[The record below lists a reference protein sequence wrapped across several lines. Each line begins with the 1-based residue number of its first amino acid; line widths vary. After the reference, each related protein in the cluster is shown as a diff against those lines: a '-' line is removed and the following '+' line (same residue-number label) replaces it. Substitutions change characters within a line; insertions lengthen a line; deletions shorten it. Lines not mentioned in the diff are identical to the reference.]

1 MFIRVCRSSVIAS
14 VGLVFYGVLVTICF
28 PVVGVGGRVLM
39 EWSLRGGFAIDIGFP
54 VVLDSFRLVFSMV
67 VTVISSIVV
76 LFRTSYMDS
85 EENLSRFIWLV
96 ILFVISMNFLIFVPR
111 VAAAILG

>member
-1 MFIRVCRSSVIAS
+1 MAS
-14 VGLVFYGVLVTICF
+14 VRLVFYGILMIICF
-28 PVVGVGGRVLM
+28 PVIGVVGGVLM
-39 EWSLRGGFAIDIGFP
+39 EWSLSSRFAIDIGFP

-67 VTVISSIVV
+67 VTIISSIVI

-111 VAAAILG
+111 VAAVILG

>member
-1 MFIRVCRSSVIAS
+1 MA
-14 VGLVFYGVLVTICF
+14 ICF
-28 PVVGVGGRVLM
+28 PVVGAVGGVLV
-39 EWSLRGGFAIDIGFP
+39 EWSLVSRFAIDIGFP
-54 VVLDSFRLVFSMV
+54 VVLDRFRLVFSMA
-67 VTVISSIVV
+67 VTVISSVV
-76 LFRTSYMDS
+76 ILFRTSYIDS

>member
-1 MFIRVCRSSVIAS
+1 MA
-14 VGLVFYGVLVTICF
+14 ICF
-28 PVVGVGGRVLM
+28 PVVRAVGRVLM
-39 EWSLRGGFAIDIGFP
+39 EWSLRSRFAIDIGFP

-67 VTVISSIVV
+67 VTIISSMVI
-76 LFRTSYMDS
+76 LFRTSYMDL

-96 ILFVISMNFLIFVPR
+96 ILFVISINFLIFVPR